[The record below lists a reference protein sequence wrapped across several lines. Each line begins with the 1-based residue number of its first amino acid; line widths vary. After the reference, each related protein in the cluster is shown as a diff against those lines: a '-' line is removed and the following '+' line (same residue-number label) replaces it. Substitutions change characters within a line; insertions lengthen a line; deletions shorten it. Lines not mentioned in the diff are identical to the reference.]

1 MVRGLERFRD
11 AFASH
16 AHQYALIGGT
26 ACDLLLEQ
34 VDLPF
39 RATKDLDIV
48 LMSEMLDTSFAGTFW
63 EFVRAGRYAVAEST
77 DGTPRFYRF
86 CDPRDTDFPSMM
98 ELFSTRPEQLP
109 TVPGLRLTPIPFDR
123 VVSSLSAILLD
134 ETYYAFLK
142 AGVRAIDGIS
152 VVGPEHLVPLKAR
165 AWLDLK
171 EREAAGDRIDGKD
184 IRKHRNDVFRLYQ
197 IIDPAPLRETPP
209 VVAADMGRFL
219 TEIRGEAIDL
229 MNLGIARISFDEV
242 LAELGRVY
250 SVGWRVPG

>member
-11 AFASH
+11 AFAAH

-26 ACDLLLEQ
+26 ACDLLLAQ

-48 LMSEMLDTSFAGTFW
+48 LMSEMLDTSFARTFW
-63 EFVRAGRYAVAEST
+63 EFVRAGRYKVAEST

-86 CDPRDTDFPSMM
+86 CDPQDADFPSMM
-98 ELFSTRPEQLP
+98 ELFSTRPERLP
-109 TVPGLRLTPIPFDR
+109 TVPGLKLTPIPLDGI
-123 VVSSLSAILLD
+123 VSSLSAILLD
-134 ETYYAFLK
+134 EKYYAFLK
-142 AGVRAIDGIS
+142 AGVRLVEGVS

-197 IIDPAPLRETPP
+197 IVDPSPLRESPP
-209 VVAADMGRFL
+209 VVATDMGRFL
-219 TEIRGEAIDL
+219 TEVRGETIDL
-229 MNLGIARISFDEV
+229 KSLGIARISLEEV
-242 LAELGRVY
+242 LAQLGRIY
-250 SVGWRVPG
+250 GAG

>member
-11 AFASH
+11 AFAAH
-16 AHQYALIGGT
+16 AHQYTLIGGT

-39 RATKDLDIV
+39 RSTKDLDIV
-48 LMSEMLDTSFAGTFW
+48 LMSEMLDTSFARTFW
-63 EFVRAGRYAVAEST
+63 EFVRAGRYKVAEST

-86 CDPRDTDFPSMM
+86 CAPQETDFPSMM
-98 ELFSTRPEQLP
+98 ELFSTRPERLP
-109 TVPGLRLTPIPFDR
+109 PAPELSLTPIPIDGL
-123 VVSSLSAILLD
+123 VSSLSAILLD

-142 AGVRAIDGIS
+142 AGVRLVDGVS

-171 EREAAGDRIDGKD
+171 QRKAKGREIDSKD

-197 IIDPAPLRETPP
+197 IVDPAPLRDTPP
-209 VVAADMGRFL
+209 VVAADMRRFL
-219 TEIRGEAIDL
+219 TEVRGETIDL
-229 MNLGIARISFDEV
+229 KSLGIARISLDEV
-242 LAELGRVY
+242 LAQLGRIY
-250 SVGWRVPG
+250 GAG

>member
-11 AFASH
+11 AFAAH

-26 ACDLLLEQ
+26 ACDLLLAQ

-48 LMSEMLDTSFAGTFW
+48 LMSEMLDSSFARTFW
-63 EFVRAGRYAVAEST
+63 GFIRAGRYKVAEST
-77 DGTPRFYRF
+77 GGTPRFYRF
-86 CDPRDTDFPSMM
+86 SAPQDADFPSMM
-98 ELFSTRPEQLP
+98 ELFSTRPERLP
-109 TVPGLRLTPIPFDR
+109 ASSGQSLTTIPLEEPM
-123 VVSSLSAILLD
+123 SSLSAILVD
-134 ETYYAFLK
+134 QTYYAFLK
-142 AGVRAIDGIS
+142 DGVRLVDGVS

-171 EREAAGDRIDGKD
+171 EREASGHRIDGKD

-197 IIDPAPLRETPP
+197 IVDPAPLKQTPP

-219 TEIRGEAIDL
+219 AEVREETIDL
-229 MNLGIARISFDEV
+229 KSLGIARTSLDEV
-242 LAELGRVY
+242 LAQLGRIY
-250 SVGWRVPG
+250 GAD

>member
-11 AFASH
+11 AFAAH

-26 ACDLLLEQ
+26 ACDLLLAQ

-48 LMSEMLDTSFAGTFW
+48 HMSEMLDPAFATDFW
-63 EFVRAGRYAVAEST
+63 RFVRHGQYKVAEST
-77 DGTPRFYRF
+77 GGTPRFYRF
-86 CDPRDTDFPSMM
+86 CAPQDADFPSMM
-98 ELFSTRPEQLP
+98 ELFSTRPERLP
-109 TVPGLRLTPIPFDR
+109 PASGQSLTTIPLDGLM
-123 VVSSLSAILLD
+123 SSLSAILVD
-134 ETYYAFLK
+134 QTYYAFLK
-142 AGVRAIDGIS
+142 AGVRLVDGVS

-171 EREAAGDRIDGKD
+171 ERAASGDRIDGKD

-197 IIDPAPLRETPP
+197 IVDPAPLKQTPP

-219 TEIRGEAIDL
+219 AEVREETIDL
-229 MNLGIARISFDEV
+229 KSLGIARISLDEV
-242 LAELGRVY
+242 LAQLGRIY
-250 SVGWRVPG
+250 GAD

>member
-11 AFASH
+11 AFAAH

-48 LMSEMLDTSFAGTFW
+48 LMSEMLDTSFARTFW
-63 EFVRAGRYAVAEST
+63 EFVRAGRYKEGEST

-86 CDPRDTDFPSMM
+86 CAPQDTNFPRKM
-98 ELFSTRPEQLP
+98 ELFSTRPERLP
-109 TVPGLRLTPIPFDR
+109 PAPGMNLTPIPFDGL
-123 VVSSLSAILLD
+123 VSSLSAILLD
-134 ETYYAFLK
+134 ETYYAFLQ
-142 AGVRAIDGIS
+142 AGIRLVDGVS

-171 EREAAGDRIDGKD
+171 EREAAGESIDSKD

-197 IIDPAPLRETPP
+197 IVDPSPLRETPP
-209 VVAADMGRFL
+209 VVAADIRRFL
-219 TEIRGEAIDL
+219 TEVRGETIGL
-229 MNLGIARISFDEV
+229 KSLGIARISLDEV
-242 LAELGRVY
+242 LAQLGRIY
-250 SVGWRVPG
+250 GAA